1 MAPSSRFE
9 GFLMFL
15 EYLANPCFLSSFL
28 GWLELLLTSSSG
40 PHVSSITTK
49 TGTTKGAPSYARKVL
64 EICDKDGNCC
74 QTTPD
79 GRGLDNPGNDRES
92 GQTDT
97 YTDTALLGNCAN
109 EVINTSLWSSEV
121 YISN

>member
-1 MAPSSRFE
+1 M
-9 GFLMFL
+9 
-15 EYLANPCFLSSFL
+15 FLSSFL
-28 GWLELLLTSSSG
+28 EWLELLLTSSSG

-49 TGTTKGAPSYARKVL
+49 TGTIKDAQSDARAVL

-109 EVINTSLWSSEV
+109 QVINASLWSSV
-121 YISN
+121 VCILT